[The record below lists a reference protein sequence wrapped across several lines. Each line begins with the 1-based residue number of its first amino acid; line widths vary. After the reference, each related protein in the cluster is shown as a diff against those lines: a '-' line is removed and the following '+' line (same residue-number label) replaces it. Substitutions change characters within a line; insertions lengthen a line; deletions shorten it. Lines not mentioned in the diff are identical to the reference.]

1 MSFPWEDRVT
11 VSPGRG
17 RQTEMM
23 DKEVGKEK
31 QSSGATTNQ
40 VSSNVA

>member
-1 MSFPWEDRVT
+1 MSFSWEARVP

-17 RQTEMM
+17 RQTEIT
-23 DKEVGKEK
+23 DKEAGKYK
-31 QSSGATTNQ
+31 MSSGATTNQ